1 MPASVF
7 HRVPLFVS
15 DHQVLLAGDARAVR
29 EPMAPGSTGIARAC
43 GVAVRPYQAGCRLL
57 EVHARACRCVARRR
71 YRRDP
76 GLVPNP
82 GQNPKVMN
90 A

>member
-7 HRVPLFVS
+7 HRFPLFVS
-15 DHQVLLAGDARAVR
+15 DHWVLLAGDAQAVR
-29 EPMAPGSTGIARAC
+29 EPMAPGSTGTARTC
-43 GVAVRPYQAGCRLL
+43 GTPVQPFQAGYRLL
-57 EVHARACRCVARRR
+57 DLHVRACRCVVRRR
-71 YRRDP
+71 YRPDP

>member
-1 MPASVF
+1 MSASVF

-15 DHQVLLAGDARAVR
+15 DHQALLAGDAQAVR
-29 EPMAPGSTGIARAC
+29 EPMAPGSTGIAGAS
-43 GVAVRPYQAGCRLL
+43 GVAVRPYQAGCRL
-57 EVHARACRCVARRR
+57 EVHVRACRCVARRR
-71 YRRDP
+71 YRHDP

-82 GQNPKVMN
+82 GQNPRVMN

>member
-1 MPASVF
+1 MPASVV
-7 HRVPLFVS
+7 HRVPLFAS
-15 DHQVLLAGDARAVR
+15 DHWVLLAGDAQAVL

-43 GVAVRPYQAGCRLL
+43 GMAVRPFQAGCRLL
-57 EVHARACRCVARRR
+57 DVHARACRRVVRRH
-71 YRRDP
+71 YHRDP

>member
-1 MPASVF
+1 MSASVF
-7 HRVPLFVS
+7 IRVPLFVS
-15 DHQVLLAGDARAVR
+15 DHQVLLAGDAQAVLG
-29 EPMAPGSTGIARAC
+29 PMAPGSTGIVRAC
-43 GVAVRPYQAGCRLL
+43 GMPVRPYQAGCRLL
-57 EVHARACRCVARRR
+57 EVHARACRYAARHR

-82 GQNPKVMN
+82 GQNPKVN